1 MKHLMV
7 ALAVVGLALAPVSVY
22 AKPAPPPAPA
32 PRPAAPA
39 PVSKP
44 APPVSRPAPP
54 VTQPKPGNTTT
65 RTGTSTKPAPVAHT
79 GSNTTTRTGQS
90 VPRGVVAGST
100 TRVVSGHTYYVS
112 PRTGFAGHTTY
123 VGYPYRGYYFS
134 CWSCYSQ
141 PYWGGYYMAG
151 AYVEPNPL
159 GGIITVIVL
168 ILIIAGTV
176 YIFRRRA

>member
-44 APPVSRPAPP
+44 APAPP
-54 VTQPKPGNTTT
+54 KPVTGGNTTT
-65 RTGTSTKPAPVAHT
+65 RTGTSTKPAPAPIAHN

-90 VPRGVVAGST
+90 VPRGVPAGST
-100 TRVVSGHTYYVS
+100 TRVASGHTYYVS

-168 ILIIAGTV
+168 ILIVAGTV